1 MRKIFSTSAIGI
13 CFLCF
18 LIFSGCRGNTPA
30 SSAQEHAITV
40 TDFRGK
46 TIQLPQ
52 PAQRVVCLIESALS
66 GIYMLGAQ
74 ESVVAVPAEVYRG
87 QVAERYASLDARI
100 ANKELPAPGN
110 WDFISLEQIVAL
122 KPDLV
127 IIWASQTDAIAN
139 IERLGIPVYAVMLHS
154 FEDVY
159 KEIRDFGILLNQQ
172 ERADYLIQHTQNAL
186 AELKAKNQNHKNH
199 KPQRAYFMWAQGIN
213 HSSGQNSTV
222 NQLLQAAGAIN
233 VVDMPHEHLT
243 VNVERIIEWN
253 PDLIVM
259 WYNDKLTENDVIN
272 HPLLQGINATKDKR
286 VHMLPTVFDCDL
298 WTLKMQHAVKLV
310 ANWAHGSDNTAFDEA
325 HELNQMYRTLYNI
338 E

>member
-1 MRKIFSTSAIGI
+1 MRKNLQSIVSHI
-13 CFLCF
+13 CFLCI
-18 LIFSGCRGNTPA
+18 LIFSGCGGNTHA
-30 SSAQEHAITV
+30 SSSQEQAITV

-46 TIQLPQ
+46 TIHLSQ

-66 GIYMLGAQ
+66 GIYMLGAE

-87 QVAERYASLDARI
+87 QVAERYASLDVRI

-139 IERLGIPVYAVMLHS
+139 IERLGIPVYGVMLHS

-159 KEIRDFGILLNQQ
+159 KEIHDFGLLLNQQ
-172 ERADYLIQHTQNAL
+172 ERAEYLILHTHNS
-186 AELKAKNQNHKNH
+186 LKQLKEQNQNR
-199 KPQRAYFMWAQGIN
+199 KPQRVYFMWAQGIN
-213 HSSGQNSTV
+213 HTSGKNSTV
-222 NQLLQAAGAIN
+222 NQLLQAAGTMN
-233 VVDMPHEHLT
+233 VVDMHQEHLT

-253 PDLIVM
+253 PDIIVM

-272 HPLLQGINATKDKR
+272 HPLLQGINATKNKR

-310 ANWAHGSDNTAFDEA
+310 ANWAHGSDNTTFDEA
-325 HELNQMYRTLYNI
+325 QELKQMYRTLYNI